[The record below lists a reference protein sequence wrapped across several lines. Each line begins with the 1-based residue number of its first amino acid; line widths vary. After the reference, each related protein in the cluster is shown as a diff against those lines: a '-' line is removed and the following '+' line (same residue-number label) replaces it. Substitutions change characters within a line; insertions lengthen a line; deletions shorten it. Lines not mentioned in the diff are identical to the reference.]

1 MPQSVTL
8 FLQQVTKFWQ
18 YAIQQADIHIKTRNI
33 DLTDC
38 GAPKEG
44 SRRVKGKL
52 LLSVVIVFLSLPTAI
67 QAGIFENTDP
77 DPYKYEATVD
87 GVPSYG
93 TIYGNSALYGFC
105 NHGCVIKIIDSG
117 QTIEMQPD
125 DHVIIDNGE
134 LKRQDD

>member
-52 LLSVVIVFLSLPTAI
+52 LLSVVIVSLSLPTVI